1 MQLKK
6 VSLIAPS
13 SYQEALSEAFATQS
27 AINQQSYY
35 AKKGEGNVSKLSE
48 WAYVGKLA
56 EFAVFNT
63 LISFDKYKFVS
74 PPDIMIYEKKR
85 KSHAADI
92 VSDGKQIHVKSC
104 MVRDGREISWLF
116 STEDKIVRRPEED
129 DIVALV
135 TITSTKVFEAYF
147 VTATDLVGKYEK
159 PFNPTTIAHA
169 IYESTLIELL

>member
-6 VSLIAPS
+6 LNLIAPS
-13 SYQEALSEAFATQS
+13 SYQEALCEAFATQS

-35 AKKGEGNVSKLSE
+35 AKKGEGSISKLSE

-63 LISFDKYKFVS
+63 LISFDKYKSVS

-92 VSDGKQIHVKSC
+92 ISDGKQIHVKSC
-104 MVRDGREISWLF
+104 LVKDNREISWLF
-116 STEDKIVRRPEED
+116 STEDKIVRKPSEE

-135 TITSTKVFEAYF
+135 VMSLPKTFEAYF
-147 VTATDLVGKYEK
+147 IPALELVGKYEK